1 MKRLQQMSARTT
13 VVSAASAG
21 RASAFGRRSYQ
32 GRPQMLSADDAVKV
46 IKTGDR
52 VFVHSVAAAPQALI
66 HAMTR
71 RAPELR
77 DVEVCHMHIEGDAS
91 YADKKY
97 EGSFKNN
104 NFFVGKNVRKGV
116 QEGRLDYTPVFL
128 SEIPLLF
135 RRGILPLDVA
145 LITVSPP
152 DQHGFCSLGT
162 SVDASL
168 AAVQCAK
175 TVIAQVNPHMPR
187 THGDGFVHES
197 AISFMVDGPA
207 PLIEHKRGKVTETIG
222 KIGKNVAQLVEDGA
236 TLQMGIG
243 VIPDAVLAELTHHKK
258 LGIHTEMFSDGI
270 IDLVERGVITGEN
283 KVIAPRTITVGFCLG
298 TKRLYDFV
306 HENPAVQF
314 RAIEWVNNPIL
325 IKENPKMTAINS
337 AVEVDLSGQI
347 CADSIGSK
355 LYSGVGGQMDF
366 MRGAALSHGGKPIIA
381 LPSTTSRGESKIV
394 PRLKRGAGVV
404 TTRAHVHWVVTEWG
418 AVNLFGKPVKER
430 MKALISIA
438 HPLHRPWLE
447 KEVERG
453 FWFDVD
459 ENSPKIPESAH
470 VDE

>member
-1 MKRLQQMSARTT
+1 MKRLQQTTART
-13 VVSAASAG
+13 AAVSAG
-21 RASAFGRRSYQ
+21 RASAFGRRAYQ

-197 AISFMVDGPA
+197 AISVMVDGPA
-207 PLIEHKRGKVTETIG
+207 PLIEHKRGKVTETIA

-243 VIPDAVLAELTHHKK
+243 VIPDAVLSELTHHKK
-258 LGIHTEMFSDGI
+258 LGIHTEMFSDGV

-418 AVNLFGKPVKER
+418 AVNLFGKPIKER